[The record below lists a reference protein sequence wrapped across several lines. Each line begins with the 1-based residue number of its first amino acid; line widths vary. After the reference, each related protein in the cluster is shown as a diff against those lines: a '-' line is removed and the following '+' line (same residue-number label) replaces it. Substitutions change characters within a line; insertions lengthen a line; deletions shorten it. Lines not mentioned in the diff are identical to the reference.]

1 MWGWLLVSLYTLLR
15 CVQNNSINLS
25 VLHTKRMKS
34 FINCKESNQICV
46 LCRMS
51 LMTGCLRSYPHS
63 VNHNLR
69 RRRIAFRLNLLL
81 RSSDKSLYILG
92 TIHRAQ
98 TGYDKVLWS
107 SDDGDEDDDERRTQ
121 SGVGGCDFWL
131 ECRDY
136 ANAFA
141 MAEQPQTQQ
150 RHQFQSSQWVVDW

>member
-34 FINCKESNQICV
+34 FINCKESNRIRV

-51 LMTGCLRSYPHS
+51 LMTACIRPYPHS

-107 SDDGDEDDDERRTQ
+107 RMTTREGHRAALVVVTSDWSAEIMRMHLQ
-121 SGVGGCDFWL
+121 WL
-131 ECRDY
+131 S
-136 ANAFA
+136 NH
-141 MAEQPQTQQ
+141 
-150 RHQFQSSQWVVDW
+150 RHNNGTSSSPASEW